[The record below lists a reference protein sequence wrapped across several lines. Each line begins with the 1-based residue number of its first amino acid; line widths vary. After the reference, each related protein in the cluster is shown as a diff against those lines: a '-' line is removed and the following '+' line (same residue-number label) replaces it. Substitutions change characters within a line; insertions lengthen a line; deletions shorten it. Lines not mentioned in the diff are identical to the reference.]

1 MMNGINET
9 RGWKGVFETSAVE
22 TKVNIEMS
30 NYILSSQTFS
40 PESDWKV

>member
-22 TKVNIEMS
+22 TKVNIELKDGDRR
-30 NYILSSQTFS
+30 Y
-40 PESDWKV
+40 P